1 MRCKENLDL
10 AVSTDPSNA
19 EAHHT
24 LASYW
29 LCKGDR
35 QVRLFV
41 LLCHLHELVFAEPSA
56 IENKK
61 AILL

>member
-29 LCKGDR
+29 LSVGDR

-41 LLCHLHELVFAEPSA
+41 LLCRLHEIVFALAIA

-61 AILL
+61 AVLL